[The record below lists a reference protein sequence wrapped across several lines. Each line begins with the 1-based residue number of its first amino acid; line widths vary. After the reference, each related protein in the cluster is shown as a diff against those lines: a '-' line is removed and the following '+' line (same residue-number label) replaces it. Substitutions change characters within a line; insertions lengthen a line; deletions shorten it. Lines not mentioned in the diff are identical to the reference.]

1 MLVQRLS
8 FRAAIGQLRVIPV
21 WQALRRNGA
30 RIYRWSTNVDRWTN
44 TETMTV
50 DIVGSGPLRMDDIA
64 AMLSET
70 PIEIS
75 VTLFHLSMVSTAS

>member
-1 MLVQRLS
+1 MLATIRSRPTQLIQKVATMLVQRLS

-50 DIVGSGPLRMDDIA
+50 DIVGSGPLRMDD
-64 AMLSET
+64 LSL
-70 PIEIS
+70 IHI
-75 VTLFHLSMVSTAS
+75 